1 MTTRLDASCPDTSL
15 RQQCFPSPIFP
26 NNRIAFLARLPAP
39 KLPVLAFGFGF
50 EPIVQFTVGLFP
62 TVKIDVICATS
73 DFLVTSQLLY
83 LKLECRRRRRGCF
96 VLLTCTSLWLR

>member
-15 RQQCFPSPIFP
+15 RHQCFPSPIVP

-39 KLPVLAFGFGF
+39 KLPVLEFVFGF

-62 TVKIDVICATS
+62 TFKIDVICATS
-73 DFLVTSQLLY
+73 HFLVTCQILY
-83 LKLECRRRRRGCF
+83 LKLEFRRRRLGCF
-96 VLLTCTSLWLR
+96 LLLTCTSLC